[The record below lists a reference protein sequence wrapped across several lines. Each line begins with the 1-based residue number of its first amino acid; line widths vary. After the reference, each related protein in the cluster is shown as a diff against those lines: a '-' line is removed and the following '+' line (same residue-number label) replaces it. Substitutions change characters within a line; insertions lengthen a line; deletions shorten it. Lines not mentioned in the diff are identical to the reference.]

1 MQAGNDQTATQ
12 LNNLD
17 LTNMEYLAMKTL
29 TNPLGSNLLTIL
41 TKVFCSLDV
50 KTLKSA
56 RFVCTVWDHVGAK
69 FLGQKARLT
78 FSSSPKYRL
87 NYCKFTNLKEL
98 TSFNHKL
105 SRNVTLVMI
114 CDCSLTC
121 QCPPNQVEACRNL
134 PPNFAICFSE
144 FFDELDTLKFFVGRT
159 LQPRW
164 HEMWGTHQ
172 FQNLTQ
178 ICNIVEKV
186 CHDDSWWGDEDEV
199 KTRLEVP
206 QFRPLRNLKVLSV
219 MMSAGQQNH
228 FASDFLSPISQGL
241 LNYAPNLEKFE
252 LEANFYPDLTPCR
265 KLDEIKF
272 TNQDAR
278 CDEYS
283 RKLDVPEMTR
293 MLEAELGKSRL
304 K

>member
-29 TNPLGSNLLTIL
+29 TNPLGSNLLTVLQSTNSWTYLLYFYYIWVLINIYITTCQNKIVFQIL

-206 QFRPLRNLKVLSV
+206 QFRPLRNLKVSHRLV
-219 MMSAGQQNH
+219 INCQ
-228 FASDFLSPISQGL
+228 FDEFWDKF
-241 LNYAPNLEKFE
+241 NL
-252 LEANFYPDLTPCR
+252 
-265 KLDEIKF
+265 
-272 TNQDAR
+272 
-278 CDEYS
+278 
-283 RKLDVPEMTR
+283 R
-293 MLEAELGKSRL
+293 MYVSWIL
-304 K
+304 

>member
-1 MQAGNDQTATQ
+1 MPPQIIF
-12 LNNLD
+12 LN
-17 LTNMEYLAMKTL
+17 TY
-29 TNPLGSNLLTIL
+29 
-41 TKVFCSLDV
+41 
-50 KTLKSA
+50 
-56 RFVCTVWDHVGAK
+56 
-69 FLGQKARLT
+69 
-78 FSSSPKYRL
+78 
-87 NYCKFTNLKEL
+87 
-98 TSFNHKL
+98 
-105 SRNVTLVMI
+105 
-114 CDCSLTC
+114 
-121 QCPPNQVEACRNL
+121 
-134 PPNFAICFSE
+134 
-144 FFDELDTLKFFVGRT
+144 
-159 LQPRW
+159 
-164 HEMWGTHQ
+164 
-172 FQNLTQ
+172 
-178 ICNIVEKV
+178 V
-186 CHDDSWWGDEDEV
+186 CH
-199 KTRLEVP
+199 P
-206 QFRPLRNLKVLSV
+206 KVLSV